1 MMRIAIWGYGKYGRR
16 MFESLTR
23 FCYEEYEIVR
33 VYDKAY
39 QTLKSTEGEMSL
51 KIHNPEELPE
61 DYKTGLF
68 EKVLIP
74 VHIYSFS
81 QEMRQ
86 FLKERSIPELH
97 LGHPDDLSPLSS
109 FNQGRKPF
117 EINRAGYEFY
127 VIEHLYGALPNYER
141 FEVLYLFND
150 EGKVV
155 QEHTDR
161 FDPDLDNAGFYNYP
175 FVFRRSKTEKIFLSG
190 QYCILAKKH
199 SGNNYWHF
207 TYNNLDAVWLL
218 EKAGF
223 RGKYVVP
230 NAKFCSEILRMLDIS
245 PERIITLSTFEHN
258 KTYIFENVFYIA
270 LKGSY
275 EIYSTPVLLEAAEYI
290 KKNLPVDPSLPK
302 KIYVKRIGRRKLL
315 GADEIIAEY
324 GFTTIVPEEYSVQE
338 QMKLF
343 YNADIVFCVHGAN
356 STNCLYM
363 RKGTVFIE
371 AFSSYWMNRFNL
383 YSIAASEIN
392 YLPVSPLETVLKKYH
407 VEGISK
413 DFEIPEVFLRMSIQ
427 NAFLIYQAQRAS
439 SSSKPPVGS

>member
-39 QTLKSTEGEMSL
+39 QTLKYTEGEMSL

-86 FLKERSIPELH
+86 FLQERSIPELH

-161 FDPDLDNAGFYNYP
+161 FDPDLDSAGLNLGFVGFYLD
-175 FVFRRSKTEKIFLSG
+175 SSSSG
-190 QYCILAKKH
+190 
-199 SGNNYWHF
+199 S
-207 TYNNLDAVWLL
+207 V
-218 EKAGF
+218 
-223 RGKYVVP
+223 
-230 NAKFCSEILRMLDIS
+230 
-245 PERIITLSTFEHN
+245 
-258 KTYIFENVFYIA
+258 
-270 LKGSY
+270 GS
-275 EIYSTPVLLEAAEYI
+275 L
-290 KKNLPVDPSLPK
+290 
-302 KIYVKRIGRRKLL
+302 
-315 GADEIIAEY
+315 
-324 GFTTIVPEEYSVQE
+324 
-338 QMKLF
+338 
-343 YNADIVFCVHGAN
+343 
-356 STNCLYM
+356 
-363 RKGTVFIE
+363 
-371 AFSSYWMNRFNL
+371 
-383 YSIAASEIN
+383 
-392 YLPVSPLETVLKKYH
+392 LETVWLSH
-407 VEGISK
+407 REFRRFFSGI
-413 DFEIPEVFLRMSIQ
+413 EEVVLCLALALNQTERDRKF
-427 NAFLIYQAQRAS
+427 F
-439 SSSKPPVGS
+439 